1 MALDDPSDYTAMSG
15 GEFKHAVGADP
26 AKWAEAFLQRA
37 PLARSGG
44 RDDQLRELTGWF
56 SDCMEAARA
65 NERRY
70 QTGTPGGTLGA

>member
-37 PLARSGG
+37 PLARGS
-44 RDDQLRELTGWF
+44 RDDQLRELIGWF
-56 SDCMEAARA
+56 SDAMEAALA
-65 NERRY
+65 DERRY
-70 QTGTPGGTLGA
+70 RIEEH